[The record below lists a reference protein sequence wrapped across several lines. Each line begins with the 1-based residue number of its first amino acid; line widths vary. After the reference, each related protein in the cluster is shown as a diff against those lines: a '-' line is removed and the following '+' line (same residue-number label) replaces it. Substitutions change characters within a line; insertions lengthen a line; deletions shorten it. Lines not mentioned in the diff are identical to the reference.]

1 MEHHRYLGDDVL
13 DTDLP
18 TSFEA
23 KIIKS
28 TIGKFFWI
36 VFQPF
41 FYFSRPFF
49 VHPKKVEKLEVL
61 NFVVQN
67 IFNLI
72 IWQFFGFRM
81 LLYLIG
87 GTLWSMGLH
96 PAAGHFFSGHYMFVE
111 GYDTFSYYG
120 PLNLFTWNVGF
131 HTEHHDF
138 PGWSWIG

>member
-1 MEHHRYLGDDVL
+1 MEHHRYLADDVL

-18 TSFEA
+18 TKLEA
-23 KIIKS
+23 KIIRS
-28 TIGKFFWI
+28 TIGKFLWI
-36 VFQPF
+36 VFQPL

-49 VHPKKVEKLEVL
+49 VNRKPIENLEIL
-61 NFVVQN
+61 NFVVQG
-67 IFNLI
+67 IFDFF
-72 IWQFFGFRM
+72 IWKYFGGRM

-87 GTLWSMGLH
+87 GTLWAMGLH

-138 PGWSWIG
+138 PCEIG